1 MGLFRGLRGRGRGR
15 GFLSC
20 ELVVLLVVLFAFV
33 FGCFLITFG
42 KGGVRVWD
50 DFVLPL

>member
-1 MGLFRGLRGRGRGR
+1 MGLFRGLRGEGRGR

-33 FGCFLITFG
+33 CFCF
-42 KGGVRVWD
+42 W
-50 DFVLPL
+50 VLFDYFWERRGEGLG